1 MQASNILYPGHSQSE
16 GFIHTL
22 RKKRSLS
29 FYTGLVS
36 LLMIPVYILLS
47 QIDPRTVVGANTW
60 IKPLKFAVSI
70 GIFLWTMAWFLELL
84 EDFPTFRDRIE
95 KYFVISTAV
104 ELLLI
109 TFQSAR
115 GVQSHFNQSSAFD
128 GAIYS
133 IMGMFIFP
141 MIPVAIM
148 MDRKFGL
155 LGSKLDP
162 RVLTAVRFSLWIFAI
177 ASVVGVFMSARL
189 AHAVG
194 VPDGGPGL
202 PLVNWSKNGGDIRIA
217 HFAGIHS
224 LQILPLFAFFA
235 VKRSWNTLS
244 VKIVSIG
251 YTILVGAVFVNA
263 MLGRPLI

>member
-1 MQASNILYPGHSQSE
+1 MQASNVLNPANFQSE
-16 GFIHTL
+16 GFFYTL
-22 RKKRSLS
+22 RKNRGLS

-36 LLMIPVYILLS
+36 FLLIPVYILLS
-47 QIDPRTVVGANTW
+47 QIDPRMVVGANTW

-84 EDFPTFRDRIE
+84 GDFPKFRDRVE
-95 KYFVISTAV
+95 KYFVISTIV
-104 ELLLI
+104 ELVLI
-109 TFQSAR
+109 TLQSAR
-115 GVQSHFNQSSAFD
+115 GVQSHFNQSSALD

-141 MIPVAIM
+141 MIPVSIW
-148 MDRKFGL
+148 MDKKFRL

-162 RVLTAVRFSLWIFAI
+162 RILTAVRFSLWIFAI

-202 PLVNWSKNGGDIRIA
+202 PIVNWSTNGGDIRIA
-217 HFAGIHS
+217 HFVGIHS
-224 LQILPLFAFFA
+224 LQILPLFAFLTI
-235 VKRSWNTLS
+235 KQSWNVLS

-251 YTILVGAVFVNA
+251 YAILVGAVFANA

>member
-1 MQASNILYPGHSQSE
+1 MQASNVLYPNHSQSE
-16 GFIHTL
+16 GFFCTL
-22 RKKRSLS
+22 RKNRSLS
-29 FYTGLVS
+29 FYVGLVS
-36 LLMIPVYILLS
+36 LLLIPVYILLS
-47 QIDPRTVVGANTW
+47 QIDPRIVVGVNTW
-60 IKPLKFAVSI
+60 IKPIKFAVSI

-84 EDFPTFRDRIE
+84 GDFPTFRDRVE

-104 ELLLI
+104 ELVLI

-141 MIPVAIM
+141 MIPVAIL
-148 MDRKFGL
+148 MDRKFKL

-162 RVLTAVRFSLWIFAI
+162 RVLTAVRFSLWIFTI
-177 ASVVGVFMSARL
+177 ASVIGVFISARL

-194 VPDGGPGL
+194 APDGGPGL
-202 PLVNWSKNGGDIRIA
+202 PLVNWSVNGGDIRIA
-217 HFAGIHS
+217 HFVGIHA
-224 LQILPLFAFFA
+224 LQVLPLFAFLA
-235 VKRSWNTLS
+235 IKQSWNTFS

-251 YTILVGAVFVNA
+251 YAILVGAVFVNA